1 LKSNGPRNSSAAV
14 ILAASCAL
22 TIPLQAT
29 AQSVANTDGVPAP
42 AAVYS
47 TSTVAGSDLPDA
59 PGPTAPQNTAPQSEP
74 QAQPQ
79 SEPQAQP
86 QHPASGQGQTQP
98 NAPSLGDLGFS
109 PQQTEAN
116 AKLQARL
123 NKRTHMLKVH
133 QTLGLITVA
142 PLLATVIVSGGAKQ
156 KHSSVPGTPP
166 VEPSSSGVDLHAAL
180 GSTTAAMYGLT
191 AYYAIAAPKIP
202 GIQPKGAIRLHR
214 DLVWVHL
221 PGMVL
226 TPILGGM
233 ALNQENQGEKVH
245 GIASAHAYVAWTTVA
260 AYGASIVAV
269 SWPIHIKFWEHP

>member
-1 LKSNGPRNSSAAV
+1 M
-14 ILAASCAL
+14 L
-22 TIPLQAT
+22 TL
-29 AQSVANTDGVPAP
+29 AQSSPPAVPAPGYSTSAVAAADAPELPDAPAP
-42 AAVYS
+42 AA
-47 TSTVAGSDLPDA
+47 
-59 PGPTAPQNTAPQSEP
+59 QNTDQN
-74 QAQPQ
+74 QPQ
-79 SEPQAQP
+79 KPSQAP
-86 QHPASGQGQTQP
+86 PNS

-109 PQQTEAN
+109 TQQTEAN
-116 AKLQARL
+116 ARLQARL

-142 PLLATVIVSGGAKQ
+142 PLLATVIVSGGATQ
-156 KHSSVPGTPP
+156 KHTKGPNSVP

-180 GSTTAAMYGLT
+180 GSTTVVMYGLT

-202 GIQPKGAIRLHR
+202 GVEPKGAIRLHR

-226 TPILGGM
+226 TPVLGAM
-233 ALNQENQGEKVH
+233 ALNQENQNEKIH

-269 SWPIHIKFWEHP
+269 SWPIHLKFWEHP